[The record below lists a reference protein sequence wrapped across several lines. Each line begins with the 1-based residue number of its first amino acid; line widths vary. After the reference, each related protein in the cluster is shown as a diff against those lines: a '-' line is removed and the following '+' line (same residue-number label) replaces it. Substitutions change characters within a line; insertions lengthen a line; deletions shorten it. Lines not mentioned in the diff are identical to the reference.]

1 MFVLAS
7 TALLLLKPEP
17 HPMTVTLSLDEA
29 HALVA
34 RILETNGCS
43 PRNAAIIATT
53 VIAAERD
60 GATSHGLFRMP
71 GYVATLKSGWLD
83 GRAVPKVHDAG
94 PGLVAVDAN
103 NGFAQ
108 VALAD
113 GRDLVAAKAR
123 TQGIAAIAIRNSH
136 HFAALWVDV
145 EPFAADGLVA
155 MAFGNGRH
163 RVVPFG
169 GRKKLSGTRHRP

>member
-1 MFVLAS
+1 
-7 TALLLLKPEP
+7 
-17 HPMTVTLSLDEA
+17 MTVTLSFDEA
-29 HALVA
+29 HTLVA

-43 PRNAAIIATT
+43 PRNATVIATT

-60 GATSHGLFRMP
+60 GAGSHGLFRMP

-83 GRAVPKVHDAG
+83 GKAVPKVRDAG

-113 GRDLVAAKAR
+113 GRDLVTTKA
-123 TQGIAAIAIRNSH
+123 
-136 HFAALWVDV
+136 
-145 EPFAADGLVA
+145 
-155 MAFGNGRH
+155 GRH
-163 RVVPFG
+163 QEEIPKFVFLFLVSLWTVPG
-169 GRKKLSGTRHRP
+169 AVTP